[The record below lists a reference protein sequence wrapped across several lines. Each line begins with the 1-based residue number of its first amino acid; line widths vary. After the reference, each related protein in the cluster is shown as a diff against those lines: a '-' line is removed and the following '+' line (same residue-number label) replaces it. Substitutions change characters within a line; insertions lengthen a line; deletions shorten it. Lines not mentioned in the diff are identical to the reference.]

1 VPARRSRGGTTA
13 GSAAAVAGRAPRPL
27 PYARRMR
34 FVTWLLS
41 TAAAVAVAA
50 WLVDGIYFTGPSSGW
65 DEVTHKLV
73 PLLLVALILGLISS
87 LVKPVV
93 TFFSIPF
100 IILTLGLFLLVINA
114 LMLMFTAWI
123 AGLFDI
129 GFHVDGFWA
138 AVLGSI
144 VITIV
149 NWAIDVTVLK
159 EDA

>member
-1 VPARRSRGGTTA
+1 
-13 GSAAAVAGRAPRPL
+13 
-27 PYARRMR
+27 MR

-41 TAAAVAVAA
+41 TAAAVAVAT
-50 WLVDGIYFTGPSSGW
+50 WLIDGIYFTGPTSGLA
-65 DEVTHKLV
+65 EVRHKLI
-73 PLLLVALILGLISS
+73 PLLLVALILGLVSA
-87 LVKPVV
+87 LVKPIV

-100 IILTLGLFLLVINA
+100 ILLTLGLFLLVINA

-123 AGLFDI
+123 AGVVGI

-144 VITIV
+144 VITLV
-149 NWAIDVTVLK
+149 NWAIDLTVLK